1 MRHPAAIVALCML
14 LSALCA
20 CSDDGDGGRATP
32 EELMTSVSV
41 SAGANHSLAVSADGT
56 LWAWGFNVN
65 GQLGDGT
72 WENSNTPVQ
81 V

>member
-1 MRHPAAIVALCML
+1 MMRHPAAIVALCML

-41 SAGANHSLAVSADGT
+41 SAGANQIGRASCRERV
-56 LWAWGFNVN
+56 
-65 GQLGDGT
+65 
-72 WENSNTPVQ
+72 
-81 V
+81 